1 MKFIRL
7 LVLVLAGSCA
17 MPATTLAGTDS
28 GFYVGAGVGQAS
40 VGDLDSDLGNV
51 DFDGDDLGWKAFA
64 GFNFGLIPFL
74 DLAIEGGYVDFGKPD
89 EGIIEIDA
97 NGWDVFGLVGFNIGP
112 VGLFA
117 KGGVIS
123 WDADASYGNSSASD
137 DGTDPAYGI
146 GARIKLWS
154 IEARAEYEYFDADS
168 ADDASMLSASAVWT
182 F

>member
-1 MKFIRL
+1 MKVIRL
-7 LVLVLAGSCA
+7 LTLLLAAGFVF
-17 MPATTLAGTDS
+17 PATVMAGTDS
-28 GFYVGAGVGQAS
+28 GFYVGAGVGQSS
-40 VGDLDSDLGNV
+40 VGDLDGDLGNV
-51 DFDGDDLGWKAFA
+51 DFDGDDLGWKVFG

-89 EGIIEIDA
+89 DGPIELDA
-97 NGWDVFGLVGFNIGP
+97 DGWDIFGLVGFNVGP

-117 KGGVIS
+117 KAGVLN
-123 WDADASYGNSSASD
+123 WDAEASVGSVSADD
-137 DGTDPAYGI
+137 DGTDPAYGV

-168 ADDASMLSASAVWT
+168 ADDVSMLSASAVWT